1 MSEREFAIAVVR
13 RLREAGHQALWAGGC
28 VRDELLGL
36 VPDDFDVATDA
47 RPEEVARLFRRT
59 VAVGAS
65 FGVVQVLG
73 PREVP
78 QLSVEVATFRSDGA
92 YIDGRRPE
100 TVRFSS
106 PQEDAQRRDFTI
118 NGLFFDP
125 LDNQLIDFVYGQADL
140 AARVV
145 RAIGDPTQRFSED
158 KLRLLRG
165 VRLSARFGFAIEAAT
180 LEAIRTMA
188 GQITV
193 VSAERIADELR
204 KMLLLPRRADAM
216 SLLMDLG
223 LARAVLPEIV
233 PLRDLP
239 LNSAGAAA
247 GDLWDQTLRALAHLR
262 SHASFT
268 LAFACLLHAVGT
280 QVDQISRRLKLS
292 VADRETAEWLVDR
305 QQILCDAQSMPVSKL
320 KRILASPHVGEL
332 LTLHRALALA
342 LEQPI
347 NHVEY
352 CEQLLKGWSEAELNP
367 AVLVTGHDLGL
378 LGLRP
383 GPVFKELLEFVRD
396 AQLEGMVNTREG
408 AIALLQSEVT
418 RRSQEPKR

>member
-59 VAVGAS
+59 VAVGVS
-65 FGVVQVLG
+65 FGVIQVLG
-73 PREVP
+73 PREGP
-78 QLSVEVATFRSDGA
+78 QLSIEVATFRADGA

-125 LDNQLIDFVYGQADL
+125 LENRLIDFVGGQADL
-140 AARVV
+140 EARIL
-145 RAIGDPTQRFSED
+145 RAIGDPTQRFCED

-165 VRLSARFGFAIEAAT
+165 VRLSARFGLAIESGT
-180 LEAIRTMA
+180 FEAIRAMA
-188 GQITV
+188 SQITV

-204 KMLLLPRRADAM
+204 KMLLLPKRAEAM

-223 LARAVLPEIV
+223 LARVVLPEIL
-233 PLRDLP
+233 PLRGLP
-239 LNSAGAAA
+239 LNSATEAA
-247 GDLWDQTLRALAHLR
+247 GDCWDHTLRALAQLG

-268 LAFACLLHAVGT
+268 LAFACLLHGVGK
-280 QVDQISRRLKLS
+280 QVDQICRRLKLS
-292 VADRETAEWLVDR
+292 VADRETVDWLVDR

-320 KRILASPHVGEL
+320 KRILASPHIRDL
-332 LTLHRALALA
+332 LALHRALALA
-342 LEQPI
+342 DGQATD
-347 NHVEY
+347 HVEN
-352 CEQLLKGWSEAELNP
+352 CEQLLAEWSEAELNP
-367 AVLVTGHDLGL
+367 PVLVTGHDLEGM
-378 LGLRP
+378 GLRP
-383 GPVFKELLEFVRD
+383 GPVFKELLELVRD
-396 AQLEGMVNTREG
+396 APIGWVYR
-408 AIALLQSEVT
+408 
-418 RRSQEPKR
+418 